1 MVVRME
7 TGEAMAWRR
16 NGRVRSLVS
25 VVPRWVPTP
34 YKTGRRAQLT
44 RYAVAS
50 EIRVLVVQWGVP
62 ERRRWLVKV
71 EVGSRRREIDGK
83 GRSFGARGEVDEREQ
98 GLVKG

>member
-1 MVVRME
+1 MVVHMAE
-7 TGEAMAWRR
+7 EVVAWRR
-16 NGRVRSLVS
+16 NGRVGPLVS
-25 VVPRWVPTP
+25 VVPQRVPKS

-71 EVGSRRREIDGK
+71 EVGSRRREVGT
-83 GRSFGARGEVDEREQ
+83 RGEVDKR
-98 GLVKG
+98 G